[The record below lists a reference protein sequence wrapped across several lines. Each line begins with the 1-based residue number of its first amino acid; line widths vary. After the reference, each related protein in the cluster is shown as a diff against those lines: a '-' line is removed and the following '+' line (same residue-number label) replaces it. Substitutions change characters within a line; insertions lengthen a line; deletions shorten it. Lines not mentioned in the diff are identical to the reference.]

1 MLVEEVVE
9 LVLPP
14 LPPPPLVLL
23 SSTAVPGTSLI
34 PVAAIASDAPIE
46 KRMKARNTRGLN
58 ARDSKDLFFRIGM
71 GWDDCVYPIEGRV
84 CVLAQRAHT
93 RLSACLFAKDVG
105 DRKFFS

>member
-14 LPPPPLVLL
+14 LPPPLVLL

-34 PVAAIASDAPIE
+34 PVAAIASDTPME

-58 ARDSKDLFFRIGM
+58 APDREDLFFCI
-71 GWDDCVYPIEGRV
+71 
-84 CVLAQRAHT
+84 
-93 RLSACLFAKDVG
+93 
-105 DRKFFS
+105 